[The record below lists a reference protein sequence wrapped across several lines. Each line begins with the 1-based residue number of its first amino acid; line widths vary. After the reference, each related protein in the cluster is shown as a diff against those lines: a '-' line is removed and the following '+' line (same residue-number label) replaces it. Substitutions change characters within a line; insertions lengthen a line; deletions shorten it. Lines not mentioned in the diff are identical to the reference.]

1 MKAES
6 HLITTYNVCILQLP
20 IERGG
25 IARISADAFCAVSAH
40 KQTSEAVHGGGFFV
54 APTTHNH

>member
-6 HLITTYNVCILQLP
+6 HLITTYNKCILQLP

-25 IARISADAFCAVSAH
+25 IARIFANAFPALSAQ
-40 KQTSEAVHGGGFFV
+40 KQRIKAVHGGGFFV